1 MESEEDGGGGGAAEE
16 AHLRPV
22 ADEDQG
28 LDLSRREAG
37 RDGSGGGG
45 ALSGSV
51 SGWRP
56 TSLLPTACR
65 WTGRLEYYWWYTRW
79 GPRPGLNFR
88 TGNARGWSAT
98 GMLLDCLLWCAL
110 LRRRL
115 PGGCLRRRR
124 PTHSPCRD
132 LVCLL
137 FVALVA
143 HFGNSILVL
152 RMFNSGGSSTRN
164 DFLPN
169 CLSNLYKV

>member
-124 PTHSPCRD
+124 PTHSSCCD

-137 FVALVA
+137 FRC
-143 HFGNSILVL
+143 FGRPFWELYLGL
-152 RMFNSGGSSTRN
+152 RMFNFKGSRTISYRIA
-164 DFLPN
+164 
-169 CLSNLYKV
+169 CLIYMRFN

>member
-124 PTHSPCRD
+124 PTHSPCCD

-137 FVALVA
+137 FVALVS
-143 HFGNSILVL
+143 HCGNSILV
-152 RMFNSGGSSTRN
+152 RE
-164 DFLPN
+164 
-169 CLSNLYKV
+169 CLIPEEYRAPERFFTELFV